1 MTPRKL
7 VLTVFFGSVVINALL
22 GIAALVSGEFG
33 DLETKILVTSTSVS
47 AASILSL
54 AMFPA
59 RERGLLGQIPNT
71 GIGLSVIGF
80 VLLVFLVWTD
90 WDSEV
95 LGKTAGS
102 ILIFAVAASYV
113 SLVSLA
119 VIRPEFTQIVH
130 GAYVL
135 TVILSAMIASAIWG
149 EPGGDVFGRIIG
161 VISILLAAATVSI
174 PVLHRISRDDATAK
188 TGPDDSAGYE
198 HVYMDRLPTICLSC
212 GSTGIAI
219 DEDGRCECSECNAR
233 YLIEVPTN

>member
-1 MTPRKL
+1 VTPRKL
-7 VLTVFFGSVVINALL
+7 ALTVFFGSVVINALL

-59 RERGLLGQIPNT
+59 RERELLGQIPNI

-119 VIRPEFTQIVH
+119 VIRPEFTRIVH

-135 TVILSAMIASAIWG
+135 TVILSAMIASAIWS

-174 PVLHRISRDDATAK
+174 PVLHRISRDDANMAAS
-188 TGPDDSAGYE
+188 DERAGYE

-219 DEDGRCECSECNAR
+219 DEEGRCVCSECNAR
-233 YLIEVPTN
+233 YLIEVPAN